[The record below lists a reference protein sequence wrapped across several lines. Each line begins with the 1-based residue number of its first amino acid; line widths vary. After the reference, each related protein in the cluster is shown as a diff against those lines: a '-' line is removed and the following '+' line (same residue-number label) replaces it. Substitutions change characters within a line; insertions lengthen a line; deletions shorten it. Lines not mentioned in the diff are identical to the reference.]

1 MNEVWKP
8 IKGYDDKY
16 MVSNL
21 GRIKSVARDVSNH
34 TGIIHKPERILSCRK
49 DKKGYLRV
57 YLDDNRKTKFIS
69 VHRLVAIAFIPNE
82 LEKPQ
87 VNHIDGVKT
96 NNNVENLEWVTNQ
109 ENQLHA
115 IRMGLNDHSKYMSGK
130 PKKTVLQIDM
140 ETEEVI
146 QEYAS
151 ISEAARA
158 IGCKSSANISAC
170 CMGKYGRKTVGG
182 YKWKYKESEVMPNVR
197 TV

>member
-69 VHRLVAIAFIPNE
+69 VHRLVAIVFIPNE

-130 PKKTVLQIDM
+130 PKKQFC
-140 ETEEVI
+140 
-146 QEYAS
+146 
-151 ISEAARA
+151 R
-158 IGCKSSANISAC
+158 
-170 CMGKYGRKTVGG
+170 
-182 YKWKYKESEVMPNVR
+182 
-197 TV
+197 